1 MLAGYGTKDMKS
13 KKEKAKVY
21 EKDGFWTYDG
31 AIAGYNTKAS
41 AEAALE
47 AGKKKS
53 SCLLYTSPSPR
64 D

>member
-53 SCLLYTSPSPR
+53 S
-64 D
+64 

>member
-1 MLAGYGTKDMKS
+1 MKS

-31 AIAGYNTKAS
+31 ALAGYNTKEIAL
-41 AEAALE
+41 AALE

-53 SCLLYTSPSPR
+53 S
-64 D
+64 

>member
-31 AIAGYNTKAS
+31 AIAGYNTKENAL
-41 AEAALE
+41 AALE
-47 AGKKKS
+47 AGKGLRKEKS
-53 SCLLYTSPSPR
+53 S
-64 D
+64 

>member
-1 MLAGYGTKDMKS
+1 MFAGYGTKDMKS
-13 KKEKAKVY
+13 KKQEKAKVY

-53 SCLLYTSPSPR
+53 S
-64 D
+64 

>member
-1 MLAGYGTKDMKS
+1 MLAGYGTKEMKG
-13 KKEKAKVY
+13 KTKEKSKVY

-41 AEAALE
+41 AEAAME

-53 SCLLYTSPSPR
+53 S
-64 D
+64 

>member
-31 AIAGYNTKAS
+31 ALAGYNTKES
-41 AEAALE
+41 AEAAME
-47 AGKKKS
+47 AGKKEVIMNDIKFV
-53 SCLLYTSPSPR
+53 
-64 D
+64 